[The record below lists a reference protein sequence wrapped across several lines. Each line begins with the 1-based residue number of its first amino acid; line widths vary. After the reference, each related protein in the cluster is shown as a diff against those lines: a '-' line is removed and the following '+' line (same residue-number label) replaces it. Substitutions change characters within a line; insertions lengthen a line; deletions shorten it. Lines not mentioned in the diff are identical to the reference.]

1 MLAFSERTLLRR
13 LALRNGSRS
22 RPCLQ
27 CLQHSGISRLVECSQ
42 QQALL
47 RQWSARSQ
55 QPAALLHTQRLFS
68 TPSSKDDDDE
78 HADKSSSAAPK
89 RTGIRGKV
97 DSMKKRY
104 DEEKEDL
111 KEDFAEYKGKMGTK
125 LESTKASV
133 KERTVQG
140 KATLKEMWRRYGLVA
155 VGTYFGIYFST
166 LGGLYFVFEYGFMT
180 ASDVPAGGE
189 HAIAT
194 LKSLIERLPDWL
206 EKYVNTLYVKMQ
218 EEPRFRNFAL
228 AWITTKVTE
237 PVRLFLTAVV
247 TPRVARLVGRA
258 PKLPPKPPK
267 DPGDKI

>member
-1 MLAFSERTLLRR
+1 
-13 LALRNGSRS
+13 
-22 RPCLQ
+22 
-27 CLQHSGISRLVECSQ
+27 
-42 QQALL
+42 
-47 RQWSARSQ
+47 
-55 QPAALLHTQRLFS
+55 LLHTQRLFS